1 MIAATIQY
9 TRLRP
14 ATSANRPNTNAPRK
28 VGASIVLF
36 SRASLP
42 GLSCHSLATSVDA
55 IPHINQQLT

>member
-14 ATSANRPNTNAPRK
+14 ITSAKRPNTNAPMN
-28 VGASIVLF
+28 AANSIVEL

-42 GLSCHSLATSVDA
+42 GLRFQSLTISAEATPMTNRS
-55 IPHINQQLT
+55 

>member
-14 ATSANRPNTNAPRK
+14 ATSAKRPNTKAPRNAA
-28 VGASIVLF
+28 ASITLF

-42 GLSCHSLATSVDA
+42 ELRCHSLATSVEA
-55 IPHINQQLT
+55 IPMTNRS

>member
-28 VGASIVLF
+28 AAASIVLL

-42 GLSCHSLATSVDA
+42 ELRFQSLVIRVEA
-55 IPHINQQLT
+55 IPMTNRS